1 MIVLKN
7 KIRTRTTRHFGAWKG
22 SEKALKIFHSK
33 VNKTYAMKVD
43 YNLRHEGETP
53 SSNFITKIKLINTSV
68 ILAMWIRLFKRRP
81 NAPHSHSPAQLGP
94 KWKTLLLV
102 GALLPYWVDAS
113 LTGKGGREEPTAVGD
128 ARLSDEAKKRLRFRV
143 TSRPNFDS
151 KVFLFMPLSI
161 LIDIFLVKLCIKQY
175 GRIMFFSHR

>member
-68 ILAMWIRLFKRRP
+68 TLAMWIRLF
-81 NAPHSHSPAQLGP
+81 
-94 KWKTLLLV
+94 
-102 GALLPYWVDAS
+102 
-113 LTGKGGREEPTAVGD
+113 
-128 ARLSDEAKKRLRFRV
+128 
-143 TSRPNFDS
+143 
-151 KVFLFMPLSI
+151 
-161 LIDIFLVKLCIKQY
+161 
-175 GRIMFFSHR
+175 